1 MRTKVCIAIVIACLA
16 AASEAAAQ
24 YCELEKLHTR
34 SQGEGVSADFSSVDT
49 STCALGIETTV
60 HVAGSQGA
68 ITLAD
73 LCGRGGT
80 AVRSVTTEQSN
91 VVAVLVVVYDRCL
104 ATQVLSVTGTGEAD
118 ELRVSQNFK
127 TASLRAAFEGLD
139 DFDQPVSVA
148 IDLVWTGV
156 GQKEHTGDHV
166 NTSNGGLGNFVYTSS
181 GTIRDA
187 VAAGNVVVGG
197 TDRTPLL
204 STQGT
209 IDRDAAHSFTAY
221 R

>member
-1 MRTKVCIAIVIACLA
+1 MRDKIGMAIVIACLGA
-16 AASEAAAQ
+16 AGEASAQ

-49 STCALGIETTV
+49 STCALGIETAV
-60 HVAGSQGA
+60 HVTGSQGVIA
-68 ITLAD
+68 LAD
-73 LCGRGGT
+73 VCGRGGDQ
-80 AVRSVTTEQSN
+80 VKSVTTEQSN
-91 VVAVLVVVYDRCL
+91 VVAVLVIVYDRCL
-104 ATQVLSVTGTGEAD
+104 AAEVLSVTGTGEAD
-118 ELRVSQNFK
+118 ELHVSQNFK
-127 TASLRAAFEGLD
+127 TASLRAAFEGID
-139 DFDQPVSVA
+139 DFDQPVSIAV
-148 IDLVWTGV
+148 DLVWTGV

-166 NTSNGGLGNFVYTSS
+166 NTSNGGLGKFVYTSS

-187 VAAGNVVVGG
+187 VATGSVVVGG

-209 IDRDAAHSFTAY
+209 IDRDAAHSFTVY